1 MRRYDQSTM
10 SSPSRKRQKTI
21 LSSPVY
27 PEMDLSQDDL
37 LALDEIERK
46 LSQSAHSS
54 SQTQPGSPSKP
65 PRLPLSDS
73 AENPFQVSST
83 KLPVHL
89 FSGFKAASAMTVT
102 HEDLDRF
109 SPDPPEEKDY
119 STWFEPTGI
128 LPSGGFQTANS
139 ASTIASFTSASA
151 LGHTSLFSTAS
162 SLVDKEQLP
171 VSGFRTAREGGGL
184 LAPSAAALAKAQ
196 EKIRTW
202 QEEEPRPCFVSTSED
217 TFSRSPLRAV
227 QNSVLES
234 EAPCPPV
241 YGSGFASASQLSN
254 NFTSASGFTPE
265 TSSNKPSTFVSPLI
279 DRSKSQNADPNR
291 PKPFKSPLTS
301 TPKTTMTPTKP
312 VASTSSSARLQHPL
326 AAPPS
331 NASFRTPVRSTNDN
345 TSFQQIAS
353 SSSTASS
360 SARKPTSSTSRHH
373 PNHAATVDTLC
384 SFTTPARRVLH
395 PGSLP
400 SPRVAGRIR
409 STPAK
414 FVTPFKTGMKPG
426 EAGRLELEAQQ
437 RSQQRSRAPAISA
450 TNTTGKLMDSLRASS
465 VFDMTVPPTRISL
478 SESGLFPQQY
488 TAQEMIDH
496 NVAIEELSQIT
507 TPSLAL
513 YYCFYTTPQPSDYP
527 SVRVEDQIGP
537 AAALD
542 KLLAHGCSRAT
553 KAWVDNA
560 WSLILWKLAGMVAL
574 EPERETRIP
583 TFSGA
588 AEGPRWCWNEIW
600 RQLLY
605 RYERE
610 INLGIRAPF
619 HLITTQD
626 HPATAPMVLC
636 VSNIIWPEASS
647 SLEGQQRNPQPLV
660 EVTDGWYLLRA
671 QIDLSMTNA
680 LKKGKLRVGRK
691 IAVVGSRLET
701 ERKDPLEPLE
711 AYQSTKL
718 VLSGNSSQLAPWHAK
733 LGFQRG
739 PFIFTMH
746 SLTPEGGNI
755 ALMDI
760 VVLQVHP
767 VAYLEFRIDPDG
779 KKHQEGP
786 RNEAD
791 EAACKESWRKKREA
805 AESKIYEMHEK
816 KIARYLSYAE
826 RLDQKAA
833 QFAHSLSEDPP
844 ENIDSLYE
852 ELEVP
857 EDAGQVISQTKGSEA
872 AWLARYIRERL
883 EKDRERVKDE
893 LEKEVDDICPSRNV
907 RSFRVIIVQDSRTS
921 KFPSHRTAQLT
932 IWDVMDLK
940 LTEEKPRGYFE
951 IGWRCRVTNLI
962 PSSKAAWMGNEPD
975 SQIFLVST
983 RVSKWQ
989 KLRSLE

>member
-1 MRRYDQSTM
+1 M

-27 PEMDLSQDDL
+27 PEMDLSQDEL

-65 PRLPLSDS
+65 PRLPLSDP
-73 AENPFQVSST
+73 AENPFQVSSK
-83 KLPVHL
+83 KLPAHL
-89 FSGFKAASAMTVT
+89 FSSFKAASAMTVT
-102 HEDLDRF
+102 QEDPDRF
-109 SPDPPEEKDY
+109 SPDPTEEKDY
-119 STWFEPTGI
+119 STWFESTGS
-128 LPSGGFQTANS
+128 LPSGGFQTASS

-171 VSGFRTAREGGGL
+171 VSGFRTARKDGGL

-202 QEEEPRPCFVSTSED
+202 QEEEPRACFVSTSED
-217 TFSRSPLRAV
+217 TYSRSPLRAV

-234 EAPCPPV
+234 ETPCPPA

-265 TSSNKPSTFVSPLI
+265 SSSNKPSTFVSPLI
-279 DRSKSQNADPNR
+279 DRSKSQNVDPNR

-301 TPKTTMTPTKP
+301 TPKTVMTPTKP

-331 NASFRTPVRSTNDN
+331 NTSFRTPVRPTNDKI
-345 TSFQQIAS
+345 SFQSAP
-353 SSSTASS
+353 SSSTVSS
-360 SARKPTSSTSRHH
+360 SAQKPASSTSRHH
-373 PNHAATVDTLC
+373 PNHSTISSTLS
-384 SFTTPARRVLH
+384 SF
-395 PGSLP
+395 
-400 SPRVAGRIR
+400 VAGQIQT
-409 STPAK
+409 TPAK

-437 RSQQRSRAPAISA
+437 RSQQRYRAPAISA
-450 TNTTGKLMDSLRASS
+450 TNTTGKLMDSLRATS

-488 TAQEMIDH
+488 TAQEMIDY

-507 TPSLAL
+507 NPSLAL
-513 YYCFYTTPQPSDYP
+513 YYSFYTTPQPSDYP
-527 SVRVEDQIGP
+527 SVVEDQIGP
-537 AAALD
+537 AAALA

-583 TFSGA
+583 TFGGA

-671 QIDLSMTNA
+671 QIDVSMTNA

-691 IAVVGSRLET
+691 IAVVGSRFET

-718 VLSGNSSQLAPWHAK
+718 VFSANSSQLAPWHAK

-739 PFIFTMH
+739 PYIFTMH

-767 VAYLEFRIDPDG
+767 VAYLEFRIDSDG

-833 QFAHSLSEDPP
+833 RFAPSLSEDPP

-940 LTEEKPRGYFE
+940 LTEEKPRGYLE